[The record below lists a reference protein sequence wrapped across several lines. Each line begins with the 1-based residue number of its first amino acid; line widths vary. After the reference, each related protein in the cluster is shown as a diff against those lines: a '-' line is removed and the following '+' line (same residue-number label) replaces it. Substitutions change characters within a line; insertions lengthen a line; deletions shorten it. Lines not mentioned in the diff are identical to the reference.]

1 MVERKD
7 TAHGRQNTTPWRVE
21 THGINVV
28 PDEDRHGGPSHVF
41 WIWFAGNLNITAVV
55 IGAVISSY
63 GLSWF
68 QSLIAMLGLLS
79 FWLVGYFGIPG
90 MRRGKPTMALSAHI
104 FGSVGNKFPS
114 LISWLNLVGWETIM
128 LILGAFAFEGVLVHV
143 LHGVSGPVDRLTS
156 LAVVT
161 VAAFSIAFLGHATIV
176 RMQTIFSYLFGAMT
190 VGIILLL
197 LPHMD
202 WGAIWRHRAGSW
214 TLGVLPAFSIVVA
227 ASGLSWVNT
236 ASDYTRYL
244 PRSTPGRKVVG
255 ATTWGAVIPLA
266 GLTALGIVL
275 ASRVP
280 QLATSVNPVA
290 VLLSQ
295 LPGWAV
301 IPYLLVSVGGIVASD
316 ILDVYSSGLSL
327 LALGVRTPRSR
338 TIFVDAIISIGLAT
352 FVLWHAEGFIA
363 LFEAVLSLLA
373 GVLAPWAAIF
383 LVETVRGERGMR
395 SAVRLRWPALT
406 AWGVGL
412 LAALL
417 TTSTSLVS
425 GPLAIGVFNGSSLG
439 YLLGFVVAWVIYAF
453 WTRGVH
459 AHGG

>member
-1 MVERKD
+1 MVERND
-7 TAHGRQNTTPWRVE
+7 AAQGRQNTTPWRVE
-21 THGINVV
+21 THGINGV
-28 PDEDRHGGPSHVF
+28 PDEDRHGGPDNVF

-55 IGAVISSY
+55 IGAVVYSY

-90 MRRGKPTMALSAHI
+90 MRQGKPTMALSAEI

-114 LISWLNLVGWETIM
+114 FVSWINLVGWETIM
-128 LILGAFAFEGVLVHV
+128 LILGAFAFQGVLTHV
-143 LHGVSGPVDRLTS
+143 LPGMAGPAARLIS

-161 VAAFSIAFLGHATIV
+161 LAAFSIAFLGHATIV
-176 RMQTIFSYLFGAMT
+176 RMQTVFSYLFGAMT
-190 VGIILLL
+190 VGVILLL
-197 LPHMD
+197 LPHID
-202 WGAIWRHRAGSW
+202 WLAIWHHPAGSW

-244 PRSTPGRKVVG
+244 PKGTPPRQVVR
-255 ATTWGAVIPLA
+255 ATTWGAVIPLV

-280 QLATSVNPVA
+280 QLATSANPVA
-290 VLLSQ
+290 VLLGQ
-295 LPGWAV
+295 LPGWAG
-301 IPYLLVSVGGIVASD
+301 IPYLLVAVGSIVASD

-338 TIFVDAIISIGLAT
+338 TIFVDAVISIGLAA
-352 FVLWHAEGFIA
+352 FVLWHAQGFIA
-363 LFEAVLSLLA
+363 VLEAVLSLLA

-383 LVETVRGERGMR
+383 LVETWRGAKAGVTR
-395 SAVRLRWPALT
+395 VPPVRWPALI
-406 AWGVGL
+406 AWIVGL
-412 LAALL
+412 VAALL
-417 TTSTSLVS
+417 TTSTSLIS
-425 GPLAIGVFNGSSLG
+425 GPLAVGVFDGSSLG
-439 YLLGFVVAWVIYAF
+439 YLVGFAIAGVIYVV
-453 WTRGVH
+453 WTGRT
-459 AHGG
+459 AHGR